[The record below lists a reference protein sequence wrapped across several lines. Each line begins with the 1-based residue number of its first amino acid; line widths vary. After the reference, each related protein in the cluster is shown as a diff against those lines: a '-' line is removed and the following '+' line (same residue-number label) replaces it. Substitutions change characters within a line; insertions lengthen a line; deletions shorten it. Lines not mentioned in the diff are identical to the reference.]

1 MKFLLDTP
9 ISPDKRAIQFS
20 NASSSMEDAAAGDS
34 AEQIAEGT
42 RDSKSVHDNIIVV
55 AAVIIEPPLCF
66 CNCRSLATNWFQTT
80 IDS

>member
-42 RDSKSVHDNIIVV
+42 RDSKSVHDKKNIKV
-55 AAVIIEPPLCF
+55 ATVRPYQFDVLFLGQIGAGNRPGW
-66 CNCRSLATNWFQTT
+66 ST
-80 IDS
+80 

>member
-20 NASSSMEDAAAGDS
+20 NASSTTEDTAGGDS

-42 RDSKSVHDNIIVV
+42 RDSKSVHDKKYQS
-55 AAVIIEPPLCF
+55 C
-66 CNCRSLATNWFQTT
+66 CSYY
-80 IDS
+80 